1 MNKLDINGIDFGSEN
16 LEIYTP
22 EVSGNF
28 CVWLNLTIGLENI
41 DGGDLFQV
49 GICTTSWLEHQ
60 TLAKDFYIPR
70 HMIIVNEFD
79 YKLIKSTIDE
89 IISSAER
96 PTWEQSL
103 QILCRFFSWE
113 YEDYQ
118 S

>member
-1 MNKLDINGIDFGSEN
+1 MIKLELKGMDYGAEN
-16 LEIYTP
+16 LETYAP

-28 CVWLNLTIGLENI
+28 CVWLNLVIGLENV
-41 DGGDLFQV
+41 DGGHLFQV
-49 GICTTSWLEHQ
+49 GICTASWLEHQ
-60 TLAKDFYIPR
+60 VLVKDFYIPR
-70 HMIIVNEFD
+70 HMIIVNFFD
-79 YKLIKSTIDE
+79 YELIKSKINGIIDG
-89 IISSAER
+89 AER